1 MGTWSAPTTVP
12 ASRGSGGYVALRLC
26 RVRSTDGGHGGEDND
41 NTDLKNDKDDGASLG
56 SDQSGHIHCLGNWE
70 GRNHHRRAR
79 EQRRCPRRHREGPY
93 PLSAGTLAMTT
104 TAVAPGVATTMAAL
118 GGLDPLLT
126 GTGAAYDCGSLGW
139 SLDGRIL
146 RHSVERRQHP

>member
-1 MGTWSAPTTVP
+1 MGTRSAPTTVP
-12 ASRGSGGYVALRLC
+12 ASRGSGGYVVLRLC

-56 SDQSGHIHCLGNWE
+56 SDQSGHIYCLGNWE
-70 GRNHHRRAR
+70 GQNHHRRAR
-79 EQRRCPRRHREGPY
+79 EQQRCPRRHREGPY

-126 GTGAAYDCGSLGW
+126 GTERDDRGSLGW

-146 RHSVERRQHP
+146 RQSVERRQHP